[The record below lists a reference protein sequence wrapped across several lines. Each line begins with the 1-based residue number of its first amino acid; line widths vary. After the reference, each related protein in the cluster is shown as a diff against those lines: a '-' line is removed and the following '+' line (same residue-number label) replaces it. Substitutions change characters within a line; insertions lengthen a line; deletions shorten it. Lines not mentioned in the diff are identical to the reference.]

1 MPQVG
6 RLCSRSMWK
15 PRQEQGFDLSPGD
28 RIGAFVLEDKLG
40 EGAVGVVYRA
50 LRETDG
56 EVVALKILKKQLA
69 NDPVFRKRFDHEAR
83 AAREVAHPHLVP
95 ILDAGEADDYY
106 FLAVRYV
113 QGSTLESRIKE
124 VGALDLDEVV
134 AIMPGV
140 AAGLDALHDKDIF
153 HRDIK
158 PSNILVDSEGQA
170 LLTDFGSAKGAAY
183 TALTSMG
190 QVLGTLDYMAPELIK
205 GSPASAASDIYALAC
220 VVFECIAGRSPFA
233 HKSVLQ
239 VGLAHMEEEPPDPCA
254 DRPELPSALSWAVL
268 QGLAKDPAKRPQT
281 ATAYTNMLVMA
292 AKERRSPAE

>member
-1 MPQVG
+1 
-6 RLCSRSMWK
+6 MWK
-15 PRQEQGFDLSPGD
+15 PRQEQGFDLDSGD
-28 RIGAFVLEDKLG
+28 RVGAFVLQDKLG

-50 LRETDG
+50 IRDTDG

-69 NDPVFRKRFDHEAR
+69 SDPVFRKRFDHEAR
-83 AAREVAHPHLVP
+83 AAREVDHPHLVP
-95 ILDAGEADDYY
+95 IVDAGEADDYY
-106 FLAVRYV
+106 YLAVRYV
-113 QGSTLESRIKE
+113 EGTTLEGRIKE
-124 VGALDLDEVV
+124 AGPLEGAEVI

-140 AAGLDALHDKDIF
+140 AAGVDALHAKEIF

-158 PSNILVDSEGQA
+158 PSNIMVDTAGRA

-239 VGLAHMEEEPPDPCA
+239 VGLAHMEEDPPDPCA
-254 DRPELPSALSWAVL
+254 DRPELPAALSWAVL

-292 AKERRSPAE
+292 AKEPRSPAG

>member
-1 MPQVG
+1 MEQVG
-6 RLCSRSMWK
+6 RLCSRTMWK
-15 PRQEQGFDLSPGD
+15 PRQEQGFDLAPGD
-28 RIGAFVLEDKLG
+28 RIGPFVLEDKLG

-113 QGSTLESRIKE
+113 QGTTLEGRIKE
-124 VGALDLDEVV
+124 AGTLELDEVV

-140 AAGLDALHDKDIF
+140 AAGLDALHDKEIF

-158 PSNILVDSEGQA
+158 PSNIMVDTEGQA

-205 GSPASAASDIYALAC
+205 GSPATASSDIYALAC

-254 DRPELPSALSWAVL
+254 NRPELPAALSWAVL

-292 AKERRSPAE
+292 AKERRSPAG